1 MASEVFIVFCTF
13 PDMETASKAVREL
26 VEQRLAACGNLL
38 KNVHSVYRWRG
49 EVESSEEVLAI
60 LKLDSARYSELET
73 KLRSLH
79 PYDVPEI
86 VGFPVSKGLPEY
98 LRWVVE
104 SCAVESVR

>member
-1 MASEVFIVFCTF
+1 MANEVLLVFCTF
-13 PDMETASKAVREL
+13 PDMETAGKVVREL

-38 KNVHSVYRWRG
+38 KGVHSVYRWRG

-86 VGFPVSKGLPEY
+86 VAFPISRGLPEY
-98 LRWVVE
+98 LRWVAE
-104 SCAVESVR
+104 SCAGESVR

>member
-1 MASEVFIVFCTF
+1 
-13 PDMETASKAVREL
+13 METAVKAVREL
-26 VEQRLAACGNLL
+26 VEQRLAACGNIL
-38 KNVHSVYRWRG
+38 KEVQSVYRWRG

-86 VGFPVSKGLPEY
+86 IAFPIGKGLPEY
-98 LRWVVE
+98 LRWVAD
-104 SCAVESVR
+104 SCAG

>member
-1 MASEVFIVFCTF
+1 MSEILITFCTF
-13 PDMETASKAVREL
+13 PDMETAVKAVREL
-26 VEQRLAACGNLL
+26 VEQRLAACGNIL
-38 KNVHSVYRWRG
+38 KEVQSVYRWRG

-86 VGFPVSKGLPEY
+86 IAFPISKGLPEY
-98 LRWVVE
+98 LRWVAD
-104 SCAVESVR
+104 SCAG